1 MELQNLA
8 VSTRS
13 ERGKGPAGRVRTT
26 GMVPA
31 VLYGEE
37 KGTVVLTVDAKILD
51 LLLHGKQGAHAI
63 VQLDIADDPDQ
74 SGPAI
79 VKDIQYHP
87 VRGQVIHA
95 DFMRIDMTKKI
106 RTAIPIHIEGRSAGV
121 IEGGLL
127 DHQLRELDV
136 ECLALDV
143 PDFIAVD
150 VTEMEIG
157 ASLHVS
163 DLMDKVAD
171 NITVITKLERAVVA
185 VHAPR
190 VVEEETAEELE
201 GEEGEEGEEGATAAA
216 SDATDSEGG
225 DS

>member
-13 ERGKGPAGRVRTT
+13 ERGKGPARRVRTT

-31 VLYGEE
+31 VLYGEA
-37 KGTVVLTVDAKILD
+37 KDTVVLTVDAKTLD

-79 VKDIQYHP
+79 MKDIQYHP

-95 DFMRIDMTKKI
+95 DFMRIDMAKKI
-106 RTAIPIHIEGRSAGV
+106 HTAVPIVIEGRCAGV

-127 DHQLRELDV
+127 DHQLRELEV

-143 PDFIAVD
+143 PDSITVD
-150 VTEMEIG
+150 VTDLEIG

-171 NITVITKLERAVVA
+171 NITVLTKLERAVVA

-190 VVEEETAEELE
+190 VVEEETTETLE
-201 GEEGEEGEEGATAAA
+201 GEEGEEGEGGATPDAGAAG
-216 SDATDSEGG
+216 SEGG

>member
-13 ERGKGPAGRVRTT
+13 ERGKGPARRVRTT

-31 VLYGEE
+31 VLYGEA
-37 KGTVVLTVDAKILD
+37 KDTVVLTVDAKTLD

-79 VKDIQYHP
+79 MKEIQYHP

-95 DFMRIDMTKKI
+95 DFMRIDMAKKI
-106 RTAIPIHIEGRSAGV
+106 QTAVPIVIEGRSAGV

-127 DHQLRELDV
+127 DHQLRELEV

-143 PDFIAVD
+143 PESITVD
-150 VTEMEIG
+150 VTELEIG
-157 ASLHVS
+157 DSLHVS

-171 NITVITKLERAVVA
+171 NITVLTKLERAVVA

-190 VVEEETAEELE
+190 VVEEETADTLE
-201 GEEGEEGEEGATAAA
+201 GEEGEEGEGGAT
-216 SDATDSEGG
+216 SDADAAGSEGG